1 MLAKAQNEMEKKAE
15 ARKKEASLRAQPEPK
30 RKSRFDQG
38 QLASSS
44 SSLPSG
50 VVTILAQFSQVV
62 PVVWV
67 LFFVPSIFVPMGAP
81 GLQCLDQWKQVCFLL
96 N

>member
-1 MLAKAQNEMEKKAE
+1 MSISGTNFPKDLYDGHLFGEESYYDVLAKAQNEMEKKAE

-50 VVTILAQFSQVV
+50 VVTIIAQFH
-62 PVVWV
+62 
-67 LFFVPSIFVPMGAP
+67 
-81 GLQCLDQWKQVCFLL
+81 K
-96 N
+96 